1 MARHHANVMRPIA
14 ATVPTCSGPSPSAR
28 LSTRL
33 LKLKPY
39 LLTQSLHQPRAL
51 TGPSTSLQEDGGM
64 NSLQFAQL

>member
-1 MARHHANVMRPIA
+1 MQGAIPF
-14 ATVPTCSGPSPSAR
+14 GSPS
-28 LSTRL
+28 TRV

-64 NSLQFAQL
+64 NSLQFAQLWLPFGELR